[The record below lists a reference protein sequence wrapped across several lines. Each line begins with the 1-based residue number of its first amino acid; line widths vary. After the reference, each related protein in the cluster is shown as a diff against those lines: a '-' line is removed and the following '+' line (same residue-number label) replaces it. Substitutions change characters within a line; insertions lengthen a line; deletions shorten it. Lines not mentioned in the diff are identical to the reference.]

1 MIGNVRVSQITW
13 QISTCS
19 GFAAIHLANLK
30 KMRGLH
36 ATGVAGV
43 ACARHEMWRPNGLGD
58 LQKGERY
65 EIKTYIIIH
74 QLYFTQVLKVT
85 AMGFRYENR
94 VGQGDLFN

>member
-1 MIGNVRVSQITW
+1 MFANQEEVRFAVFSYFHHALSHCFTRL

-43 ACARHEMWRPNGLGD
+43 ACARHEMWRPNGMGD
-58 LQKGERY
+58 LQKGERSVASF
-65 EIKTYIIIH
+65 I
-74 QLYFTQVLKVT
+74 LSF
-85 AMGFRYENR
+85 
-94 VGQGDLFN
+94 